1 MLIRTILIALLCS
14 IGGQFLQAKPISLE
28 NKEEV
33 LISAPD
39 FTLVVDSLNSF
50 SIEDVVA
57 KQRLFKALNIPMF
70 VTSDTAV
77 SYWVKMSIDATTL
90 KGNSWVFEILDSH
103 LSSVEAF
110 LSEDN
115 HFPSKIVSAGYDHQ
129 FTDREFEH
137 KNITFPLNVRDSTK
151 VATVYLR
158 YKSDFN
164 NVLLF
169 KLSKTTSF
177 FSYALKEYLS
187 LGLFYG
193 TILCL
198 ILVNGLLFII
208 LKERYQLLIIFY
220 LLSVISLGL
229 SEDNLAS
236 QYLWVENPVNNYH
249 LMKLS
254 SVFFTIAITF
264 LSINFLKIKQ
274 HHNLLFYVIW
284 AITIGNV
291 VYFLTVKGYNSP
303 MWNLYLFGVPFIL
316 IFYVLIRAIKAK
328 RIKTWYFFIGYST
341 LLLQLL
347 TLVLKS
353 HDLYIFSGVL
363 TVYSFNVTLLIVGL
377 LITMSQF
384 DKFKKLKD
392 EKEAIQIREI
402 TTLKEQEK
410 IIEQKVIE
418 RTQEVEEQKE
428 IVFYKNK
435 ELEEV
440 NDLLLAHQKQIAL
453 MNQQL
458 EKENRQLHNDVEELA
473 TARVMLKEVSFE
485 EFENL
490 FPDDNSCYEY
500 LEKKKW
506 EAGYSCKKC
515 NGTTYAKGQGVLGRR
530 CKKCN
535 YNESVTSGTIFH
547 RLHFPI
553 EKAFRMLFIVF
564 ANNGDISTY
573 KLSEDLD
580 LRQNTCWKFK
590 KKIDDAM
597 QEKENLTNENNVD
610 EVKGW
615 DDLILG

>member
-1 MLIRTILIALLCS
+1 MLIRTILITLLF
-14 IGGQFLQAKPISLE
+14 ILGENFLQAQPILLE
-28 NKEEV
+28 DKEEL

-39 FTLVVDSLNSF
+39 FTLVVDSLNSL
-50 SIEDVVA
+50 SIDDIVT
-57 KQRLFKALNIPMF
+57 KRKLFKRPNVPMF
-70 VTSDTAV
+70 VTTDTSV
-77 SYWVKMSIDATTL
+77 TYWIKMSIDATTL
-90 KGNSWVFEILDSH
+90 QENSWVFEILDSH
-103 LSSVEAF
+103 LSSVEAY
-110 LSEDN
+110 LAEDQN
-115 HFPSKIVSAGYDHQ
+115 YPTKIVSAGYNHH
-129 FTDREFEH
+129 FGDREFEH
-137 KNITFPLNVRDSTK
+137 KNITFPLRVGDSTK
-151 VATVYLR
+151 IATVYLC
-158 YKSDFN
+158 YKSEFN

-169 KLSKTTSF
+169 KVSKITSF
-177 FSYALKEYLS
+177 LSYALNEYLS

-198 ILVNGLLFII
+198 LLVNFILFLI
-208 LKERYQLLIIFY
+208 LRERYQVLIIFY
-220 LLSVISLGL
+220 LFSVISMGL

-249 LMKLS
+249 LMKFS

-264 LSINFLKIKQ
+264 LSINFLKIKKY
-274 HHNLLFYVIW
+274 HSTLFYLIW
-284 AITIGNV
+284 VVTLGNII
-291 VYFLTVKGYNSP
+291 YFLTMKGYNSP
-303 MWNLYLFGVPFIL
+303 MWNLYLFGVPFAI
-316 IFYVLIRAIKAK
+316 IFYVLVRAIKAK

-347 TLVLKS
+347 ALVLKS
-353 HDLYIFSGVL
+353 HNLYIFNSIL

-410 IIEQKVIE
+410 VIEQKVVE

-440 NDLLLAHQKQIAL
+440 NDLLLAHQQQIAL

-506 EAGYSCKKC
+506 ENGYSCKKC
-515 NGTTYAKGQGVLGRR
+515 NSTEYAKGQGVLGRR

-564 ANNGDISTY
+564 AHNGEISTY

-597 QEKENLTNENNVD
+597 QGKEALIDDGNAC